1 MADGDALSAD
11 RDEDV
16 LVLDDALQTLAEID
30 EQRASIVEMRFFGG
44 MTMKEISV
52 ALEIPERTL
61 GKQWAATRL
70 WLRKHVAENPLD

>member
-30 EQRASIVEMRFFGG
+30 EQRASIVEMRFYGG

-70 WLRKHVAENPLD
+70 WLRKHVAEHPLD